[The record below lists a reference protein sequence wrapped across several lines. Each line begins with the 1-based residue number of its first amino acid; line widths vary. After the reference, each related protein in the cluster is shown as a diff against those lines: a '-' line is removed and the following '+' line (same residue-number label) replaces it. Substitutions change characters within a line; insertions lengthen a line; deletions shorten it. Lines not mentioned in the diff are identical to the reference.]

1 MKKKINVLGTNYKIV
16 YNVTEEDDP
25 YTAVCDGYIDYTNKE
40 IYIKDMSE
48 HGWSDNKYHEN
59 EVTRHEL
66 VHAFLYESGLNVNSG
81 RARNEEIVDWIA
93 LQAPKL
99 NKLFEELNI
108 NND

>member
-66 VHAFLYESGLNVNSG
+66 VHAFLYESGLNVNSDW
-81 RARNEEIVDWIA
+81 ARNEELVDWIA
-93 LQAPKL
+93 LQVPKI

-108 NND
+108 NNK